1 MQPSCCAALRGDL
14 AFFGSVFNFLG
25 ILIMALVSMRE
36 LLDHAAVNGYGIPA
50 FNVNNLEQVQAVM
63 EAAKETGAPVILQA
77 SAGARKYAGEPFIK
91 HLIQAAIEM
100 YPNIPLVMHQDH
112 GQNPDVCQGAI
123 DLGFS
128 SVMMDGSL
136 EADGKTIA
144 SYDYNVEVTKKVSQL
159 AHKYGVTVEG
169 ELGCLGSLETM
180 KGDKEDG
187 HGTDATMTREQLLT
201 DPEQA
206 ADFVKRTQIDAL
218 AIAIG
223 TSHGAYK
230 FTRKPTGDIL
240 AIDRIKEIHKRI
252 PSTHLVMHGS
262 SSVPQELL
270 ALIRQYGGNMKETY
284 GVPVE
289 EIQEAIKHGVRKIN
303 IDTDIRLAMTAAVRK
318 FLAENPEKFDAR
330 EWLKP
335 AREAA
340 KQICKQR
347 YIQFGCEG
355 QGAKIKGDTLQV
367 VAAKYAKGELAQVV
381 H

>member
-1 MQPSCCAALRGDL
+1 
-14 AFFGSVFNFLG
+14 
-25 ILIMALVSMRE
+25 MALVSMRE

-63 EAAKETGAPVILQA
+63 AAAHEVGAPVILQA
-77 SAGARKYAGEPFIK
+77 SAGARKYAGEAFIK
-91 HLIQAAIEM
+91 HLIQAAVES
-100 YPNIPLVMHQDH
+100 YPHIPLVMHQDH
-112 GQNPDVCQGAI
+112 GQNPDVCRGAI

-136 EADGKTIA
+136 EGDGKTIA
-144 SYDYNVEVTKKVSQL
+144 SYEYNVQVTRQVVDM
-159 AHKYGVTVEG
+159 AHKLGVTVEG

-180 KGDKEDG
+180 QGDKEDG
-187 HGTDATMTREQLLT
+187 HGTDAIMTREQLLT

-206 ADFVKRTQIDAL
+206 ADFVKRTQLDAL

-240 AIDRIKEIHKRI
+240 AIDRIKEIHRRI
-252 PSTHLVMHGS
+252 PGTHLVMHGS
-262 SSVPQELL
+262 SSVPQEML
-270 ALIRQYGGNMKETY
+270 AIIRQYGGQMKETY

-318 FLAENPEKFDAR
+318 YLAQNPDKFDPR
-330 EWLKP
+330 DYLKP

-340 KQICKQR
+340 KSICRQR
-347 YIQFGCEG
+347 YVEFGCEG
-355 QGAKIKGDTLQV
+355 QAGKIAAQSLAHVAKRYAEGSLSQMV
-367 VAAKYAKGELAQVV
+367 V
-381 H
+381 

>member
-1 MQPSCCAALRGDL
+1 LRHCRGFGRARLIQINPSDR
-14 AFFGSVFNFLG
+14 
-25 ILIMALVSMRE
+25 IMPLVSMRE
-36 LLDHAAVNGYGIPA
+36 LLDHAAENGYGIPA

-91 HLIQAAIEM
+91 HLILAALEA
-100 YPNIPLVMHQDH
+100 YPDIPLVMHQDH

-123 DLGFS
+123 NLGFS

-144 SYDYNVEVTKKVSQL
+144 SYDYNVEVTRKVVDM
-159 AHKYGVTVEG
+159 AHKVGVTVEG

-206 ADFVKRTQIDAL
+206 ADFVKRTQLDAL

-240 AIDRIKEIHKRI
+240 AIDRIKEIHRRI
-252 PSTHLVMHGS
+252 PNTHLVMHGS

-270 ALIRQYGGNMKETY
+270 AIIRQYGGQMKETY

-289 EIQEAIKHGVRKIN
+289 EIQHAIKYGVRKIN
-303 IDTDIRLAMTAAVRK
+303 IDTDIRLAMTGAVRK

-340 KQICKQR
+340 RQICRQR
-347 YIQFGCEG
+347 YIEFGCEG
-355 QGAKIKGDTLQV
+355 QAAKIKGHSLED
-367 VAAKYAKGELAQVV
+367 VARQYASGQLAQVV
-381 H
+381 Q

>member
-1 MQPSCCAALRGDL
+1 
-14 AFFGSVFNFLG
+14 
-25 ILIMALVSMRE
+25 MALVSMRE
-36 LLDHAAVNGYGIPA
+36 LLDHAAVHGYGIPA

-63 EAAKETGAPVILQA
+63 AAAHEAGAPVILQA

-91 HLIQAAIEM
+91 HLIQAAVES
-100 YPNIPLVMHQDH
+100 YPHIPLVMHQDH
-112 GQNPDVCQGAI
+112 GQNPDVCRGAI

-136 EADGKTIA
+136 EGDGKTIA
-144 SYDYNVEVTKKVSQL
+144 SYEYNVDVTRQVVDM
-159 AHKYGVTVEG
+159 AHKLGVTVEG

-180 KGDKEDG
+180 QGDKEDG
-187 HGTDATMTREQLLT
+187 HGTDAVMTREQLLT

-206 ADFVKRTQIDAL
+206 ADFVKRTQLDAL

-240 AIDRIKEIHKRI
+240 AIERIKEINRRL
-252 PSTHLVMHGS
+252 PNTHLVMHGS
-262 SSVPQELL
+262 SSVPQDLL
-270 ALIRQYGGNMKETY
+270 AIIRQYGGDMKETY

-289 EIQEAIKHGVRKIN
+289 EIQKAIKFGVRKIN
-303 IDTDIRLAMTAAVRK
+303 IDTDVRLAMTGAVRK
-318 FLAENPEKFDAR
+318 YMAENPDKFDPR
-330 EWLKP
+330 DWLKP

-347 YIQFGCEG
+347 YLQFGCEG
-355 QGAKIKGDTLQV
+355 QAGKIKGDSLQV
-367 VAAKYAKGELAQVV
+367 VAQKYARGELAQVV
-381 H
+381 Q